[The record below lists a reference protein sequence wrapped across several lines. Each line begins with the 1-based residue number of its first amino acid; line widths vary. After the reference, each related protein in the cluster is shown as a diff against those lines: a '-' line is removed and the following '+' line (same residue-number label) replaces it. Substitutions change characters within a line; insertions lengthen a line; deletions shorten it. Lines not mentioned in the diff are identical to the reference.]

1 MKIMSKLNSK
11 VMDRLVTG
19 IKKFQ
24 PILTSAKARDVNESD
39 TVIIITD
46 MLYYIFGYDKY
57 SEITSE
63 HVIRGTY
70 CDLALKINDQVEILI
85 EAKAISLELKDSY
98 VKQVVD
104 YAANKGIDWV
114 ILTNGIL
121 WKVYKV
127 TFGKPINQELV
138 IDIDFLALSHK
149 DMNDIEC
156 LFCVSKE
163 GWVKSAIEDYHEQ
176 KQALSK
182 FIIGTVVLSE
192 PVLNVIKR
200 ELKQLSPNIKIQN
213 EQILAVLETDVLK
226 REVVEGE
233 KVEEAKK
240 KIAKGNKSHKKIK
253 KVVKSGS
260 NSGEKSIPVVKSDKL
275 TLPEKAN

>member
-1 MKIMSKLNSK
+1 MSKLNAK
-11 VMDRLVTG
+11 VLNRLIVG

-24 PILTSAKARDVNESD
+24 PILSSAKARDVNESD

-46 MLYYIFGYDKY
+46 MFYYVFGYDKY

-85 EAKAISLELKDSY
+85 EAKAISLDLKDSY
-98 VKQVVD
+98 VKQAVD
-104 YAANKGIDWV
+104 YADNKGIDWV

-127 TFGKPINQELV
+127 TFGKPIDQELV

-149 DMNDIEC
+149 DKTDIEC
-156 LFCVSKE
+156 LFSLSKE

-182 FIIGTVVLSE
+182 FIMGSIVLTE
-192 PVLNVIKR
+192 PILNAIKR

-213 EQILAVLETDVLK
+213 EQIKIVLETDVLK

-240 KIAKGNKSHKKIK
+240 KIAKGNKSHKKQK
-253 KVVKSGS
+253 KVVKPGS
-260 NSGEKSIPVVKSDKL
+260 NGVEKSIQVVKADKL
-275 TLPEKAN
+275 ALPQNES